1 MRSAML
7 MRIDPAG
14 DGTWRWLRFDEQ
26 GKPLGGPRAGSL
38 ADAAAEAAGLKVTVL
53 APGTRCLLANATV
66 PGRNR
71 QKVMRAVPYA
81 LEEQVADE
89 VENLHFAL
97 GPAQEKDNW
106 PVAALE
112 RRHLDKLLSDA
123 VEAGLDIQQVIPEQ
137 LAIPFEEGHIGIVVE
152 NDVALVRTGRFS
164 GYAVDAANLDSVFVA
179 GEEEEGSPP
188 AVDFH
193 VPMGGTAPALGN
205 YPSEV
210 RTETFSGDPL
220 QLYAGGLNAASIN
233 FLQGEYSRTGD
244 WIRVLKPWRTTG
256 FLLLAVFIV
265 SHVVMAVDYYRL
277 DRENDRLVGQVEQ
290 IYRDAFPGARR
301 VVNPRAQMQ
310 QQLDALR
317 KGGDS
322 SNRFLVLLGKSG
334 KVLSDAAGVEIS
346 AASYRGGRLDVDLTA
361 TDLQSLDS
369 LKQSLANTGDLKVEI
384 QSAAAGKDKRVKGRL
399 RIEGTGS

>member
-1 MRSAML
+1 MHSAML

-14 DGTWRWLRFDEQ
+14 DGIWRWLRFDEQ
-26 GKPLGGPRAGSL
+26 GKPLGGLRAGSL

-53 APGTRCLLANATV
+53 APGTRCLLANATI

-71 QKVMRAVPYA
+71 QKIMRAVPYA

-97 GPAQEKDNW
+97 GPAQEEDNW

-112 RRHLDKLLSDA
+112 RRHMDKLLSDA
-123 VEAGLDIQQVIPEQ
+123 VEAGLDIHQVIPEQ
-137 LAIPFEEGHIGIVVE
+137 LAIPLEEGRIGVVVE

-164 GYAVDAANLDSVFVA
+164 GYAIDAANLDSVFVP
-179 GEEEEGSPP
+179 GEEEQEPP

-193 VPMGGTAPALGN
+193 VPPDEAAPALGN

-220 QLYAGGLNAASIN
+220 QLYAEGVNAGSIN
-233 FLQGEYSRTGD
+233 LLQGDYSRTGD
-244 WIRVLKPWRTTG
+244 WIRALKPWRTTG
-256 FLLLAVFIV
+256 FLLLAGVIV
-265 SHVVMAVDYYRL
+265 SYIVMGVDYFRL
-277 DRENDRLVGQVEQ
+277 DRESERLTARIEQ
-290 IYRDAFPGARR
+290 TYRDAFPNARR

-310 QQLDALR
+310 QQLDTLR
-317 KGGDS
+317 KTGGS
-322 SNRFLVLLGKSG
+322 RNRFLVLVGKSG
-334 KVLSDAAGVEIS
+334 KVLKEAAGVEIKG
-346 AASYRGGRLDVDLTA
+346 ANYRGGRLDVDLTA
-361 TDLQSLDS
+361 NDLQAIDT
-369 LKQSLANTGDLKVEI
+369 LKLALAKSGDLKVEI

-399 RIEGTGS
+399 RIEGAGS